1 MLEQVSVLSNGD
13 YKQSTMLQLHHDCV
27 DRAAEST
34 TAFVSIRERPMHS
47 EDNQTLGLRAVDLI
61 ADDVVWANI
70 DHGCNSCCHGEVWR
84 QNAEVKMKV
93 LGLRPF
99 FLHRN
104 SATFN
109 GVGTGTTN
117 GKPKIP
123 TGVTLC
129 ALSFFWSRVP
139 LFDDL
144 LSLAQPM
151 QTCFPH
157 IFPSSRSSW
166 LAMDVSDTSST
177 LFGPR

>member
-1 MLEQVSVLSNGD
+1 
-13 YKQSTMLQLHHDCV
+13 MLQLHHDCV

-70 DHGCNSCCHGEVWR
+70 DRGCNSCCHGEVWR

-93 LGLRPF
+93 VGLRPI
-99 FLHRN
+99 FLHRKA
-104 SATFN
+104 ATFN
-109 GVGTGTTN
+109 DVGTSTTN

-123 TGVTLC
+123 AGVTLC
-129 ALSFFWSRVP
+129 AVSLFWSRVP
-139 LFDDL
+139 LLDDL

-157 IFPSSRSSW
+157 IFPSS
-166 LAMDVSDTSST
+166 
-177 LFGPR
+177 